1 MIRDGTVEEVIQLC
15 QAIPEFKNSY
25 PKEEFIRRLSLKNSM
40 ILVAEEEGI
49 PVGFKC
55 GYESEEL
62 NTYYSWMG
70 GVIPAYRNMQ
80 IAKTLLLEMERRIK
94 TMGYKFLS
102 FKTLNEHKAMLIF
115 AFKNGFEIVNVVE
128 SAKDSKPRIWLKK
141 QLD

>member
-1 MIRDGTVEEVIQLC
+1 MIKDGTVEEVIQLC
-15 QAIPEFKNSY
+15 LAIPEFKNIYS
-25 PKEEFIRRLSLKNSM
+25 KEEFIRRLSFKNSM
-40 ILVAEEEGI
+40 ILVVEEENT

-55 GYESEEL
+55 GYEGEEP

-70 GVIPAYRNMQ
+70 GVIPAYRNLQ

-94 TMGYKFLS
+94 AMGYKFLS

-115 AFKNGFEIVNVVE
+115 ALRNGFEIINVVD
-128 SAKDSKPRIWLKK
+128 STKDSKPRIWLKK